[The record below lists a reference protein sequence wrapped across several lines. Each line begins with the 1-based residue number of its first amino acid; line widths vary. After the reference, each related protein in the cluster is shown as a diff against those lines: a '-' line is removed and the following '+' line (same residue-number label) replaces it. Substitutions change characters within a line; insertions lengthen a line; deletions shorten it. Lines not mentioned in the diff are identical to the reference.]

1 MSWCHENVM
10 QGTSGRNLDVAIIRD
25 VSPALAECELT
36 YLDREP
42 IDLELAVRQ
51 HAEYARVLRD
61 LGLEIVSLPGDPGL
75 PDCCFV
81 EDVAIVLDELA
92 VITRPGAPSRRAETT
107 AVAEA
112 LGRYR
117 RLATIQAPGTVDG
130 GDVLVVGRK
139 IFVGRTLRTND
150 EGIAALRAIVS
161 PHGYEVAGVGVT
173 GCLHLKSAATALDD
187 DTLLA
192 NTDWIDEESFR
203 GYEIVPVPAQE
214 PGAANVLAVRGR
226 ILMSDSFPLTRAL
239 LERPG
244 SRERIVIPVCVREFE
259 KAEAAVT
266 CKSLVFRRQPFA
278 SPAARG

>member
-1 MSWCHENVM
+1 M
-10 QGTSGRNLDVAIIRD
+10 QDPSARNPDAAIIRD

-42 IDLELAVRQ
+42 IDLELAVLQ

-61 LGLEIVSLPGDPGL
+61 LGLEIVSLPGDAAL

-92 VITRPGAPSRRAETT
+92 VITRPGAESRRAET
-107 AVAEA
+107 ALVAEA
-112 LGRYR
+112 LSRYR
-117 RLATIQAPGTVDG
+117 RLSVIEPPGTLDG

-139 IFVGRTLRTND
+139 IFVGRTQRTND

-161 PHGYEVAGVGVT
+161 PHGYEVLGVPVK
-173 GCLHLKSAATALDD
+173 GCLHLKSAVTALDD
-187 DTLLA
+187 GTLIA
-192 NTDWIDEESFR
+192 NPDWIDKESFR
-203 GYEIVPVPAQE
+203 DYTIVPIPAEE
-214 PGAANVLAVRGR
+214 PGAANVLAVGGR
-226 ILMSDSFPLTRAL
+226 IVMSGSFPLTREL
-239 LERPG
+239 LEKRG
-244 SRERIVIPVCVREFE
+244 AKVIAVCVTEFE

>member
-1 MSWCHENVM
+1 M
-10 QGTSGRNLDVAIIRD
+10 QGTSGRNPDVAIIRD
-25 VSPALAECELT
+25 VSPALADCELT

-92 VITRPGAPSRRAETT
+92 VITRPGAESRRGESA

-112 LGRYR
+112 LAAYR
-117 RLATIQAPGTVDG
+117 HIASIEPPGTLDG

-139 IFVGRTLRTND
+139 IFVGRTQRTND
-150 EGIAALRAIVS
+150 AGIESLRTIVS
-161 PHGYEVAGVGVT
+161 PHGYEVVGVPVK
-173 GCLHLKSAATALDD
+173 GCLHLKSAVTVLDD
-187 DTLLA
+187 ETLIA
-192 NTDWIDEESFR
+192 NPDWIDLALLR
-203 GYEIVPVPAQE
+203 DHEIVPVPAEE

-226 ILMSDSFPLTRAL
+226 VLMSDSFPLTLAL
-239 LERPG
+239 LEKRG
-244 SRERIVIPVCVREFE
+244 SEVIPVCVTEFE